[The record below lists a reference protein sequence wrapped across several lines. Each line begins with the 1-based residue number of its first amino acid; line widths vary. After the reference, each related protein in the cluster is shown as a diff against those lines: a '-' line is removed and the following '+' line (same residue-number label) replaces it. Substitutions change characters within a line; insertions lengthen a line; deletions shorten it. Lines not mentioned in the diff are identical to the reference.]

1 MNPLTDPDYMPD
13 GGTALYDAIAEG
25 VRLADKDK
33 TEEERVVCVIMTD
46 GEENSSKET
55 TMQQV
60 KDIISGHEAKGDWTF
75 IYIGENPERWSEETG
90 ICCSNVMNWNQPNT
104 LENFENVNYMVSRCR
119 GNAIGPSRMRR
130 SMRQIRSLCSLS

>member
-1 MNPLTDPDYMPD
+1 MERVAPLTGRDYTPG

-55 TMQQV
+55 TKQQV
-60 KDIISGHEAKGDWTF
+60 KDIISSHEASGDWNF
-75 IYIGENPERWSEETG
+75 LYIGENPEQWANDTG
-90 ICCSNVMNWNQPNT
+90 MSSASAIQFNHDIMVENIRAIDLCVTSHRVKNPNLIKRNTCSIC
-104 LENFENVNYMVSRCR
+104 
-119 GNAIGPSRMRR
+119 
-130 SMRQIRSLCSLS
+130 